1 MKNTKA
7 TPMDKVNWDEINSI
21 LGSASSIHMGE
32 LSREKLKK
40 VEFLLAETE
49 NFTLIDRLR
58 GEGMRFAHYLKTKYP
73 LLSDKSCSALE
84 ERTRFMDR

>member
-1 MKNTKA
+1 MKNTKEA
-7 TPMDKVNWDEINSI
+7 PMNKENWDEINSI

-40 VEFLLAETE
+40 IDFLLAETE

-58 GEGMRFAHYLKTKYP
+58 REGTRFTSYLKTKYP